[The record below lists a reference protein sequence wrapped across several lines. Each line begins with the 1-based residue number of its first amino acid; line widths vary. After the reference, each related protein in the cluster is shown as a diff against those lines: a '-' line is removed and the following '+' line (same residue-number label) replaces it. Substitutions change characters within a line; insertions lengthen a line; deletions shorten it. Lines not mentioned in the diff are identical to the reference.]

1 MGWFGPTEL
10 GERLM
15 PALTFLGPYHERISR
30 AMVDGLLPTGQPIA
44 PSERKLLAREA
55 LTYKMTPEASAA
67 LDALALELRDAAGH
81 VVATRHI
88 SVQDTEYLLALGGG
102 DVDDWDVPEFSDD
115 DILESEADEFSS
127 ALIELGIEEEPIAP
141 DASLVPEAWMPERD
155 ESWGSS
161 TLPRYQIYVEL
172 HDGRSIPVADR
183 WKDDPYVQ
191 SLVAGHDPFATFRDE
206 DAIADG
212 D

>member
-10 GERLM
+10 GQRLM
-15 PALTFLGPYHERISR
+15 PTLT
-30 AMVDGLLPTGQPIA
+30 
-44 PSERKLLAREA
+44 SEAC
-55 LTYKMTPEASAA
+55 AA
-67 LDALALELRDAAGH
+67 LEALALELRDAAGH
-81 VVATRHI
+81 LVATRHI

-102 DVDDWDVPEFSDD
+102 DGGDESDDSDVPEFSDED
-115 DILESEADEFSS
+115 RLESEADEFTS
-127 ALIELGIEEEPIAP
+127 ALIELGIEEEPTAP
-141 DASLVPEAWMPERD
+141 DASLVPEAWMPQRD

-191 SLVAGHDPFATFRDE
+191 SLVAGHDPLATLHDE